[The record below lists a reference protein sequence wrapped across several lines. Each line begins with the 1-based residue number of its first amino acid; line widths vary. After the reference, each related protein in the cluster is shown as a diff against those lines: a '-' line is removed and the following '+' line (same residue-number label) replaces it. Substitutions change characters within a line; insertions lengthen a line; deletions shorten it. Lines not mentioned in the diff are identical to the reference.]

1 MKIITILGAGLSA
14 TDLIH
19 YLLVRAEKYD
29 WKIRVGDFDME
40 VVKRKTAEYQRGEA
54 FFFDV
59 NDSQL
64 AEKTV
69 MESDYMISMLPAMFH
84 PIIAK
89 LCLKHKKTMLT
100 ASYISNEMKQMHE
113 DVKDAGIGFYNELG
127 VDPGIDHMSAMRII
141 HRLKSEGATITG
153 FYSSTGG
160 LIAPDFDTNPWN
172 YKFTWNPRNVV
183 LAGQGVSMYIEKG
196 QYKYVPYNQLFSRIM
211 KTSVEGFG
219 DFEIYPNRDSLKYR
233 ETYGLE
239 RIPTL
244 MRGTIRRPGY
254 ANSWNVFVQL
264 GMTDDSYQLENSE
277 SMTYRQFMN
286 SFLPYHET
294 KTLEEKLQ
302 SAFPTIID
310 ETVMAK
316 LEWLGILEDRLIG
329 LKLASPAKIL
339 QQLLEEKWKLG
350 ENDKDMIVMQHRF
363 EYFDKDKNF
372 KTLNSS
378 LVVLGENKN
387 CTSMSKT
394 VGLPLAIATKLVA
407 TGVIDIKGV
416 SAPVIPK
423 IYNPILDELED
434 FGVVFKED

>member
-1 MKIITILGAGLSA
+1 MKTITILGAGLSA
-14 TDLIH
+14 TDLIQ
-19 YLLVRAEKYD
+19 YLLARAEKYD
-29 WKIRVGDFDME
+29 WKIRVGDFDLE
-40 VVKRKTAEYQRGEA
+40 VATRKTAGYQRGEA

-59 NDSQL
+59 NDGVL

-69 MESDYMISMLPAMFH
+69 IATDYMISMLPAMFH

-100 ASYISNEMKQMHE
+100 ASYISNEMKLMHE
-113 DVKDAGIGFYNELG
+113 DVRDAGIGFYNELG

-141 HRLKSEGATITG
+141 DRLKGEGATITG

-160 LIAPDFDTNPWN
+160 LIAPEFDTNPWN

-196 QYKYVPYNQLFSRIM
+196 QYKYVPYNQLFSRTM
-211 KTSVEGFG
+211 NTSVEGFG

-239 RIPTL
+239 GIPTL

-254 ANSWNVFVQL
+254 AKAWNVFVQL
-264 GMTDDSYQLENSE
+264 GMTDDSYHLENSE
-277 SMTYRQFMN
+277 TMTYRQFMN

-294 KTLEEKLQ
+294 LTLEEKLEKAMPMKVD
-302 SAFPTIID
+302 SV
-310 ETVMAK
+310 VMDK
-316 LEWLGILEDRLIG
+316 LRWLGMFEDRVIG
-329 LKLASPAKIL
+329 LPNASPAKIM

-350 ENDKDMIVMQHRF
+350 DSDKDMIVMQHRF

-387 CTSMSKT
+387 STSMSKT

-416 SAPVIPK
+416 SAPVIPE
-423 IYNPILDELED
+423 IYNPILDELEE